1 MKILE
6 LNFWKDPNEKYLNFR
21 AKYRENIHKF
31 DVGIILVK
39 MWLKFCIEKQKN
51 NIKPGKKF

>member
-39 MWLKFCIEKQKN
+39 MWLKFCIEK
-51 NIKPGKKF
+51 